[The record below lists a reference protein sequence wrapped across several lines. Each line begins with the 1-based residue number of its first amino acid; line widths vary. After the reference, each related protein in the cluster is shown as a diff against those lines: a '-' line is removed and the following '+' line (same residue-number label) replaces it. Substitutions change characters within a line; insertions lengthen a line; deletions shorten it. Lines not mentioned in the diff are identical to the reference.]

1 MADLKLVGVEKML
14 RKLDPGVL
22 TQPAIEELVIRGAE
36 LALAYADPLLPRETG
51 ASAQTLELTRVSD
64 GGARVS
70 VDAFP
75 LRFLEFGTVHIKKR
89 RFFART
95 IAYGRKQLRT
105 RLIPDAIA
113 KIESEWGS

>member
-1 MADLKLVGVEKML
+1 MADLKLVGIDRML
-14 RKLDPGVL
+14 RKLDTGTL
-22 TQPAIEELVIRGAE
+22 TQPAIDELVIRGAE
-36 LALAYADPLLPRETG
+36 LALAYADPLIPRDTG
-51 ASAQTLELTRVSD
+51 ESAQTLELTRVSD
-64 GGARVS
+64 GAARVS

-75 LRFLEFGTVHIKKR
+75 LRFLEFGTKHIKKR

-113 KIESEWGS
+113 RVEKEWGS